1 VNRFERRAERAR
13 ALATR
18 YPASA
23 EALLFFA
30 KVSEFQRRKGTI
42 DELRALVLPV
52 APPDDWFNRVMAE
65 MEQPIQPDSVH
76 DNECP
81 HCGAP
86 PQLGV
91 LRPQG
96 DGSALYLACAVCR
109 HEWPFRRTICPGCGE
124 EGKLAFYSADAF
136 PALAT
141 LTCDSCK
148 CYLHLIDIAKD
159 IHAVPEADEVA
170 AQPMDAWAM
179 EQGYSKIVQNLV
191 GL

>member
-13 ALATR
+13 TLAAR

-23 EALLFFA
+23 DALLFFA
-30 KVSEFQRRKGTI
+30 KVSEFQSRNGTL

-52 APPDDWFNRVMAE
+52 APTEDWFGRVMAE
-65 MEQPIQPDSVH
+65 TELPAHPETVH
-76 DNECP
+76 SNECP
-81 HCGAP
+81 ACGAP

-109 HEWPFRRTICPGCGE
+109 HEWPFRRTICAGCGE

-136 PALAT
+136 PALVT
-141 LTCDSCK
+141 LTCDGCK
-148 CYLHLIDIAKD
+148 CYLHLIDVAKD
-159 IHAVPEADEVA
+159 IHSVPEADEIA
-170 AQPMDAWAM
+170 AQPMDAWAI